1 MEELTGTVEKFLFK
15 NEENGFCVFVLQ
27 INQSTQTTVRGY
39 VPGLHDGQRVEL
51 KGSWTFHP
59 KFGKQ
64 FESQQFSIA
73 VPTSVIGLK
82 KYLGSG
88 MIKGIGK
95 VYGEKLVNHFGV
107 DVLTIIDKNPE
118 RLAEVPGIGTKRVEG
133 IIKAWRDQKEIST
146 IMVFLQEKGAS
157 TSFATKIYKHY
168 GKESIAIMTE
178 NPYRIA
184 EDIWGIGFKTADA
197 IAQNI
202 GFEKHSIKRIKAG
215 LLFSISQQTANGHLY
230 AELEHLKKITLEL
243 LELVQDY
250 NEHDLAKTL
259 KIALHELYD
268 QEKIK
273 LITCENKHF
282 VTLPQ
287 FYFTERSV
295 AARVINLN
303 NFESPKKFN
312 IQQIYQEL
320 RVERKGEIS
329 LNELQQEGIINCLQH
344 KITVITGGPGTGKT
358 TLIKKL
364 LSTLKEQ
371 SVIYKLTAPTGRA
384 AKRMT
389 ESTGNYAVTIHRLL
403 EFNPQN
409 MGFMHNEKNSL
420 KLDFLIVDEASMIDI
435 FLAHA
440 ILKAVPLTA
449 HIVFIGDIDQLPSV
463 GAGNF
468 LHDLIESK
476 KVPVTRLNFIFRQA
490 ENSLIS
496 YNAHRINNGEFPVS
510 NAPSSLKDFSL
521 IKEDNV
527 ENLNEHL
534 KNIFQ
539 KKLFQ
544 LHLNIQSATVLT
556 PMNRGSA
563 GTHSINHYLQLLLNP
578 SDQPT
583 IMYRGTAFKVKDR
596 VMQIKNNYDKN
607 VFNGDI
613 GFIES
618 IDLEDKIIKV
628 QYPENVVPYEFLE
641 LDELVLAYALSIH
654 KSQGSEFDTV
664 IIPLFTQHFTLLQR
678 NLIYTALT
686 RAKKFCFIIGQT
698 RAIAIAINNT
708 KGTERITFL
717 NKFLTTDLA
726 CRS

>member
-15 NEENGFCVFVLQ
+15 NEENGFSVFVIK
-27 INQSTQTTVRGY
+27 INQDTQITVRGY

-51 KGSWTFHP
+51 KGAWAFHP

-64 FESQQFSIA
+64 FESQQFSVA
-73 VPTSVIGLK
+73 TPTSVSGLK

-95 VYGEKLVNHFGV
+95 VYGEKLVDHFGV

-118 RLAEVPGIGTKRVEG
+118 RLSEVSGIGTKRVEG
-133 IIKAWRDQKEIST
+133 IIKAWHDQKEIST

-157 TSFATKIYKHY
+157 PAFATKIYKQY
-168 GKESIAIMTE
+168 GKQSIALMTE

-202 GFEKHSIKRIKAG
+202 GFEKYSIKRIKAG
-215 LLFSISQQTANGHLY
+215 ILFSISEQTSNGHLY
-230 AELEHLKKITLEL
+230 VELENLKKITLEL
-243 LELVQDY
+243 LELTNDQDT
-250 NEHDLAKTL
+250 AKTL
-259 KIALHELYD
+259 KNALCELYD

-273 LITCENKHF
+273 LLTHENKHY

-287 FYFTERSV
+287 LYFTERAV
-295 AARVINLN
+295 AAKIINLQ
-303 NFESPKKFN
+303 NFETPKKFD
-312 IQQIYQEL
+312 IQKIYQDL
-320 RVERKGEIS
+320 RIEKKGEVA
-329 LNELQQEGIINCLQH
+329 LNDLQQEGIMNCLQH

-364 LSTLKEQ
+364 LSILKEQ
-371 SVIYKLTAPTGRA
+371 NVIFKLAAPTGRA

-389 ESTGNYAVTIHRLL
+389 ESTGNYAVTLHRLL
-403 EFNPQN
+403 EFNPQTF
-409 MGFMHNEKNSL
+409 GFMHHEKNSL
-420 KLDFLIVDEASMIDI
+420 KLDFLIIDEASMIDI
-435 FLAHA
+435 FLIHS

-449 HIVFIGDIDQLPSV
+449 QIVFIGDIDQLPSV

-468 LHDLIESK
+468 LNDLIRSQ

-496 YNAHRINNGEFPVS
+496 YNAHKINNGEFPTS
-510 NAPSSLKDFSL
+510 SAPNSLKDFMW

-527 ENLNEHL
+527 ENLNGHL
-534 KNIFQ
+534 EEIF
-539 KKLFQ
+539 KKRLFQ
-544 LHLNIQSATVLT
+544 LHLNPHTATVLT

-563 GTHSINHYLQLLLNP
+563 GTHAINHYLQSLLNGAAGP
-578 SDQPT
+578 HV
-583 IMYRGTAFKVKDR
+583 MHRGTTFKVKDR

-618 IDLEDKIIKV
+618 INTEDKIIQV
-628 QYPENVVPYEFLE
+628 QYPEHLIAYELFE

-664 IIPLFTQHFTLLQR
+664 IIPLFTQHFTLLQK
-678 NLIYTALT
+678 NLLYTALT
-686 RAKKFCFIIGQT
+686 RAKKFCFIIGQA
-698 RAIAIAINNT
+698 RAIFIAIKNT

-717 NKFLTTDLA
+717 YEFLTTDLA
-726 CRS
+726 CR

>member
-15 NEENGFCVFVLQ
+15 NEENGFSVFIIK
-27 INQSTQTTVRGY
+27 INQDTQITVRGY

-51 KGSWTFHP
+51 KGAWAFHP

-64 FESQQFSIA
+64 FESQQFSIST
-73 VPTSVIGLK
+73 PTSIIGLK

-95 VYGEKLVNHFGV
+95 VYGEKLVDHFGV
-107 DVLTIIDKNPE
+107 DVLTIIDKTPE
-118 RLAEVPGIGTKRVEG
+118 RLSEVSGIGTKRVEG
-133 IIKAWRDQKEIST
+133 IIKAWHDQKEIST

-157 TSFATKIYKHY
+157 PSFATKIYKHY
-168 GKESIAIMTE
+168 GKQSIALITE

-184 EDIWGIGFKTADA
+184 EDIWGIGFKTADT

-202 GFEKHSIKRIKAG
+202 GFETNSIKRIKAG
-215 LLFSISQQTANGHLY
+215 ILFSISEQTSNGHLY
-230 AELEHLKKITLEL
+230 VELENLKKVTLSL
-243 LELVQDY
+243 LELTLEDPQQDI
-250 NEHDLAKTL
+250 AKTL
-259 KIALHELYD
+259 KNALCELYD

-273 LITCENKHF
+273 LLTHNNNHY

-287 FYFTERSV
+287 LYFTERAV
-295 AARVINLN
+295 AAKII
-303 NFESPKKFN
+303 N
-312 IQQIYQEL
+312 IQNFASLKRFDIQKIYQDL
-320 RVERKGEIS
+320 RLEKKGEIA

-364 LSTLKEQ
+364 LSILKEQ
-371 SVIYKLTAPTGRA
+371 NINFKLAAPTGRA

-389 ESTGNYAVTIHRLL
+389 ESTGNYAVTLHRLL
-403 EFNPQN
+403 EFNPQTF
-409 MGFMHNEKNSL
+409 GFMHHEKNSL
-420 KLDFLIVDEASMIDI
+420 KLDFLIIDEASMIDI
-435 FLAHA
+435 FLVHA

-449 HIVFIGDIDQLPSV
+449 QIVFIGDVDQLPSV

-468 LHDLIESK
+468 LNDLIKSN
-476 KVPVTRLNFIFRQA
+476 KVPVTRLNFIFRQV

-510 NAPSSLKDFSL
+510 SAPNSLRDFAF
-521 IKEDNV
+521 IKEDDV
-527 ENLNEHL
+527 ENLNHHL
-534 KNIFQ
+534 EEIF
-539 KKLFQ
+539 KKRLFK
-544 LHLNIQSATVLT
+544 LHLYPQSATVLT

-563 GTHSINHYLQLLLNP
+563 GTHAINHYLQTLLNGQQQ
-578 SDQPT
+578 SHV
-583 IMYRGTAFKVKDR
+583 MHRGTMFKIKDR

-618 IDLEDKIIKV
+618 INQEDKIVNV
-628 QYPENVVPYEFLE
+628 QYQENIVSYELFE

-664 IIPLFTQHFTLLQR
+664 IIPLFTQHFTLLQK
-678 NLIYTALT
+678 NLLYTALT

-698 RAIAIAINNT
+698 RAIFIAIKNT

-717 NKFLTTDLA
+717 NEFLTTDLA
-726 CRS
+726 CR